1 MGARTVIAGLDLSLT
16 ASAIVTVPTNWD
28 SDWKRVKSLVFG
40 RSLPKGATDADR
52 IGRCRD
58 IALALVRHAKQR
70 GVKRAYIEGYAFSR
84 NDQAHSIGELG
95 GVVRYLLAVN
105 GIEFVTANMNT
116 ARKLLLGK
124 VPRSGAK
131 DACSLALHHAGAPA
145 WSLDESDAFVCAN
158 LGLSEY
164 AGAYCFAQAEAA

>member
-28 SDWKRVKSLVFG
+28 SDWKRVKTNVVG
-40 RSLPKGATDADR
+40 RSLPRGAIDADR
-52 IGRCRD
+52 IDRCVD
-58 IALALVRHAKQR
+58 IATTLARHAKQR

-84 NDQAHSIGELG
+84 TDQAHSIGELG
-95 GVVRYLLAVN
+95 GIVRYLLAIN

-124 VPRSGAK
+124 VPRKGPKEACWGA
-131 DACSLALHHAGAPA
+131 LAAAGAPA